1 MLVGIK
7 SLYFGILVGP
17 SLLFGMM
24 GFGRALAFAKHCGT
38 ELFMHVVQ
46 LMVFEVYLAV
56 SAIGLTWVLTTDTLA
71 PPTATAIPR
80 VLIMAVAAAVLW
92 LGFRL
97 VDRSFH
103 TDGMG
108 TIGRQIRS
116 AWHAGTGAAR
126 EEAAS
131 YGYGSRCRDGR
142 RRRGRDDSA
151 GEQDSAAD
159 RRPSRCR
166 VWSGSNPAPSSS
178 AGTGLTPTPGTATGG
193 AASHSAAKS
202 TAKSVAK
209 TAALDGA
216 GGGRPRGGRPGRRG
230 RQGGRGSWACPQD
243 RKDANGQTSGS
254 RGQGSGGDV
263 SPAPLRQPRAEPA
276 TSTAAA
282 REPAQAATM
291 ASRSTGPAP
300 SAHADPD
307 ARPPRGPA
315 TPAGTIDNDV
325 PRHNDNPQPRAARP
339 PRPPREIGP

>member
-1 MLVGIK
+1 MGFDLSDDWTGDGNSYTAHTADGCRRRSALDWGSDGSIT
-7 SLYFGILVGP
+7 SSTPMGWGP
-17 SLLFGMM
+17 SADRSAARGMP
-24 GFGRALAFAKHCGT
+24 ALAPRAKK
-38 ELFMHVVQ
+38 Q
-46 LMVFEVYLAV
+46 
-56 SAIGLTWVLTTDTLA
+56 
-71 PPTATAIPR
+71 PPTAIRLAVCATGCR
-80 VLIMAVAAAVLW
+80 VAVATTA
-92 LGFRL
+92 
-97 VDRSFH
+97 
-103 TDGMG
+103 
-108 TIGRQIRS
+108 Q
-116 AWHAGTGAAR
+116 
-126 EEAAS
+126 AS
-131 YGYGSRCRDGR
+131 RTH
-142 RRRGRDDSA
+142 
-151 GEQDSAAD
+151 QAD

-166 VWSGSNPAPSSS
+166 VSSGSNPAPHRAALALGS
-178 AGTGLTPTPGTATGG
+178 PRRPGRATGG
-193 AASHSAAKS
+193 AASRSAAKS

-209 TAALDGA
+209 TAALDGLEVAAPEVAVPAAAAAKAA
-216 GGGRPRGGRPGRRG
+216 GAAGHVLKN
-230 RQGGRGSWACPQD
+230 

-339 PRPPREIGP
+339 PRPPREIGPNR